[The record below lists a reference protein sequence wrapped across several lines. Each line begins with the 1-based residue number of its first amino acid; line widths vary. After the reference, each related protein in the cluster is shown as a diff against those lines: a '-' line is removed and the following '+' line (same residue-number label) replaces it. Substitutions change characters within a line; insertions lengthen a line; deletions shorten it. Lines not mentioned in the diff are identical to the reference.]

1 MLKVGEV
8 KEIYEMKG
16 AGRSIRGIADDLGIA
31 RNTVRRYLNSPE
43 AIRAKPRLQRASK
56 LDPYT
61 EYIDRRLEEGLGEL
75 RGAAPGA
82 EGLGL

>member
-16 AGRSIRGIADDLGIA
+16 AGRSIRGIAGELGIA
-31 RNTVRRYLNSPE
+31 RNTVRRYLKSPE
-43 AIRAKPRLQRASK
+43 AIRAKRRAQRASK

-61 EYIDRRLEEGLGEL
+61 GYIDRRLDEGLENCAVPH
-75 RGAAPGA
+75 RGAESPG
-82 EGLGL
+82 L